1 MKVLI
6 VDDEA
11 PARER
16 LKQLLSD
23 LGGWELTGEAGDGAQ
38 ALALA
43 ADNPPD
49 VVLLDIRMPGLDGL
63 ETARHL
69 GALEQP
75 PAVIFVTAY
84 DHYAVQAFDANAVGY
99 LVKPVRRERLAA
111 ALANAARP
119 NRAQLQ
125 QLGQALDSPARSQIC
140 ARQRGALVRVPI
152 DSVWY
157 FRAEDKYVVVRHDQ
171 GELLIEEPLKD
182 LEDEFG
188 ERFLRIHRSTLV
200 DLDRVEALDKDK
212 AGHPVVVLRDGG
224 DRLDVSRRLLPEV
237 RRRLK
242 QG

>member
-23 LGGWELTGEAGDGAQ
+23 LGGWELAGEAGDGEQ

-43 ADNPPD
+43 AQTPPD

-69 GALEQP
+69 AGLAQP

-152 DSVWY
+152 ETVWY

-171 GELLIEEPLKD
+171 GEVLIEEPLKD

-188 ERFLRIHRSTLV
+188 DRFLRIHRSTLV
-200 DLDRVEALDKDK
+200 DLNRVEALDKDR
-212 AGHPVVVLRDGG
+212 AGHPVVRLRDSEE
-224 DRLDVSRRLLPEV
+224 RLDVSRRLLPEV